1 MQNDRMTRVPSLLVA
16 ALAGALTLAGCSG
29 SDGGAEPD
37 PGATSGRTAGGAPG
51 ATPYLPVPDGVELTE
66 PGSQL
71 AVDDHAVVA
80 YRPRQDQVAALD
92 IVVTKLEKTSIKDFA
107 AWQLSDAQQASTPYY
122 VRARVEN
129 VGDTDLGGRPVP
141 LYVVNE
147 DNVLLESTPF
157 ASSFQPCP
165 STPFP
170 EKFAPGDTA
179 RVCLV
184 YLAPD
189 HGDLVSVSFRPEETF
204 NPITWSGDVTK
215 YEAPKADKSKSGTQ
229 GKGGTRGGKAGSG
242 TGKTGTRSKGGTRG
256 G

>member
-1 MQNDRMTRVPSLLVA
+1 MHNDRMIRASTLLGA
-16 ALAGALTLAGCSG
+16 ALAGALALGGCSG
-29 SDGGAEPD
+29 SDQGAQPETGGTP
-37 PGATSGRTAGGAPG
+37 TAPVASTG

-71 AVDDHAVVA
+71 AVGDHAVVA
-80 YRPRQDQVAALD
+80 YHPRQEQVAALD
-92 IVVTKLEKTSIKDFA
+92 IAVTRLERTSIKDFS
-107 AWQLSDAQQASTPYY
+107 AWQLSDAQRGSTPYY
-122 VRARVEN
+122 VRARIEN
-129 VGDTDLGGRPVP
+129 VGDTDLGGRAVP

-157 ASSFQPCP
+157 ASSFQACP

-204 NPITWSGDVTK
+204 NPITWTGDVEK
-215 YEAPKADKSKSGTQ
+215 YVPPKDGGTSKSGPPQ
-229 GKGGTRGGKAGSG
+229 GKGGTRGGRGGAFAG
-242 TGKTGTRSKGGTRG
+242 KGGTRG